1 MQQIGRR
8 IYYDKATGNVIIDTG
23 ERAGNVVETTVQ
35 QDFLTYSA
43 LSERIPETVGMIQL
57 EYGQFVQDFMECNGY
72 RVDVSGEEPVL
83 LFSYPDPE
91 DPADP
96 PIYRLP
102 LSVQVADQEQ
112 RLADI
117 ELALADIFTGG
128 GD

>member
-1 MQQIGRR
+1 MYIGRR
-8 IYYDKATGNVIIDTG
+8 IYYELSTGNIVFDTG
-23 ERAGNVVETTVQ
+23 EKSGDVVETTIE
-35 QDFLTYSA
+35 QDFETYVA
-43 LSERIPETVGMIQL
+43 LQERVRSTIGVIQL
-57 EYGQFVQDFMECNGY
+57 EYGQYAEDFMQCNGY
-72 RVDVSGEEPVL
+72 SVDVSGEEPVL